1 MLENCRNAQER
12 WGGVHLLLDRW
23 LQERHQLV
31 NAFQALNARPQTSGP
46 LLEEFCAQLMDY
58 LSAGHFEIYEQLLGE
73 ARAFGDGPALVLAAK
88 VFPQLEAST
97 AVMLDFNDRC
107 DNGDCRDS
115 AGVAHE
121 LEKLGQLLEQRFEL
135 EDCLI
140 EVLHNVH
147 SGAATSQAGQA

>member
-23 LQERHQLV
+23 LHDRHELV
-31 NAFQALNARPQTSGP
+31 SAFQTLNARPQTSGP
-46 LLEEFCAQLMDY
+46 VLEEFCAQLMDY

-73 ARAFGDGPALVLAAK
+73 ARDFGDREALALAAK
-88 VFPQLEAST
+88 VIPQIEAST
-97 AVMLDFNDRC
+97 AIMLDFNDRC

-115 AGVAHE
+115 AGLAHE
-121 LEKLGQLLEQRFEL
+121 LQRLGELLEQRFEL

-147 SGAATSQAGQA
+147 SSAASQTDQA